1 MSGTEGRGAAKRSTR
16 IALNG
21 AGLLVFL
28 FAVFPVFWMV
38 MTAFKTDEDINSST
52 PLPVPLH
59 WTLEH
64 FRAVFSGQGLEFGIL
79 HFFANSLIVA
89 LATVAVSGVVALLA
103 AYAVARTRFRG
114 RASFLVMLIVVQ
126 MVPLEALML
135 PLMLNAQRLQLL
147 NSLTG
152 LIIVYIGSSLGFSI
166 LMLRGFVAAIPK
178 QLEEAAALDGASG
191 RTIFWR
197 ITFPLVAPGLVAT
210 SIFSFVTAWNEF
222 VIAFA
227 FLKDQEKYLLPLTL
241 SYHFGRTQVEWGSIM
256 AASTLFTIPVMIF
269 FLIVQRRMVS
279 GLVSGAVK
287 G

>member
-1 MSGTEGRGAAKRSTR
+1 MSFRTKRSTK

-79 HFFANSLIVA
+79 HFFGNSLIVA
-89 LATVAVSGVVALLA
+89 LVTVAVSGVVALLA

-166 LMLRGFVAAIPK
+166 LMLRGFVAAIPR
-178 QLEEAAALDGASG
+178 QLEEAAALDGASN

>member
-1 MSGTEGRGAAKRSTR
+1 MTVSSKAPSRRAAR
-16 IALNG
+16 IGLNT

-38 MTAFKTDEDINSST
+38 MTAFKTDEDINSDT
-52 PLPVPLH
+52 PLPVPVH
-59 WTLEH
+59 WTLSH
-64 FRAVFSGQGLEFGIL
+64 FRNVISGQGLEFGL
-79 HFFANSLIVA
+79 GHFFLNSLIVA
-89 LATVAVSGVVALLA
+89 LVTVAVSGALALLA
-103 AYAVARTRFRG
+103 AYAVARTGFRG
-114 RASFLVMLIVVQ
+114 RSSFLIMLIIVQ
-126 MVPLEALML
+126 MVPLEALLL

-152 LIIVYIGSSLGFSI
+152 VIVVYVGSSLGFSI
-166 LMLRGFVAAIPK
+166 LMLRGFVAAVPR
-178 QLEEAAALDGASG
+178 QLEEAAAIDGASG
-191 RTIFWR
+191 RTVFWR

-227 FLKDQEKYLLPLTL
+227 FLKDQETFLLPLTL

-279 GLVSGAVK
+279 GLVAGAVK

>member
-1 MSGTEGRGAAKRSTR
+1 MSKRTRR

-21 AGLLVFL
+21 AGLAVFL

-38 MTAFKTDEDINSST
+38 MTAFKSDEDINST
-52 PLPVPLH
+52 VPLPVPVH

-64 FRAVFSGQGLEFGIL
+64 FRAVIGGQGLEYGLF
-79 HFFANSLIVA
+79 HFFLNSAIVA
-89 LATVAVSGVVALLA
+89 LVTVLVAGLVSLLA
-103 AYAVARTRFRG
+103 AYAVARTRFHG
-114 RASFLVMLIVVQ
+114 RASFLIMLIIVQ

-135 PLMLNAQRLQLL
+135 PLMLNAQRLQML

-166 LMLRGFVAAIPK
+166 LMLRGFVAAVPR
-178 QLEEAAALDGASG
+178 QLEEAARIDGASG
-191 RTIFWR
+191 GTVFWK

-227 FLKDQEKYLLPLTL
+227 FLKDQEHYLLPLTL

-279 GLVSGAVK
+279 GLVAGAVK